1 MIGSMTSSNFLN
13 NLNKIT
19 FIFIRILIFFT
30 ILVYLSYFNFLV
42 DLYWL
47 KNFLNSFQIYIDIIY
62 QDMIQLHQ
70 HQC

>member
-1 MIGSMTSSNFLN
+1 MIGAMISSNFLN

-30 ILVYLSYFNFLV
+30 ILVYLSCFNFLV